1 MKEKSIIVAK
11 GFCMGAADVV
21 PGVSGGTMAFILG
34 IYPQLIAAI
43 KSFDMQWLKG
53 LCRLD
58 RPIIFSHP
66 HFSFLV
72 PLVLGI
78 VVALLFFT
86 RVISIPLLIRTHPEL
101 VYGLFFGLI
110 VGSIIVLFRQLGR
123 LTIKEGVFIVTG
135 TIIGWFLF
143 NIVPASTP
151 NDSWFIFL
159 CGALSICAMLLPGIS
174 GSFILLMLKKYAY
187 IFNAIGFFQFA
198 VIIPFI
204 LGVISGLILFSR
216 ILAYLL
222 NNYYRPTIMF
232 ILGLL
237 CASLWVIWPF
247 QERVYE
253 IIRGKEHLIKS
264 VPVIPDTLSLNISFS
279 VFMCMLGLLAILL
292 INRFA
297 QRRKVTADD

>member
-1 MKEKSIIVAK
+1 
-11 GFCMGAADVV
+11 MGAADVV

-58 RPIIFSHP
+58 RAIIFTHP
-66 HFSFLV
+66 HFSFLI
-72 PLVLGI
+72 PLVVGI
-78 VVALLFFT
+78 VLALLFFT

-110 VGSIIVLFRQLGR
+110 VGSIIVLFRQLDR
-123 LTIKEGVFIVTG
+123 LTTGEGVFIVTG
-135 TIIGWFLF
+135 TVMGLFLF

-151 NDSWFIFL
+151 DDIWFIFL

-198 VIIPFI
+198 VIIPFS

-216 ILAYLL
+216 VLAYLL
-222 NNYYRPTIMF
+222 NNYYRPTILF

-253 IIRGKEHLIKS
+253 NIRGKEHLIKS
-264 VPVIPDTLSLNISFS
+264 APVIPDNLSLNISLS
-279 VFMCMLGLLAILL
+279 VSMCILGLLTVLL
-292 INRFA
+292 MNRIA
-297 QRRKVTADD
+297 QRQKVTADE